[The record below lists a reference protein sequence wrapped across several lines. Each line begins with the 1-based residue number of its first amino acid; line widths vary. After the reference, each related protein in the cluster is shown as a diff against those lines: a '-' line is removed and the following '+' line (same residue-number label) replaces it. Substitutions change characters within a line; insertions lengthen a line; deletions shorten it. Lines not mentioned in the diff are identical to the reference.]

1 MPSQCARPSICCRVI
16 NLTAAV
22 VVEGRPAKGPPPVVL
37 STVHAAKGMEWDA
50 VFVVGVEANLFPHA
64 RTLVP
69 AEEGADSPS
78 TGEAAVE
85 EVGATRGRSG
95 VSTMV
100 ERYPQFTH
108 PPHSR
113 HVCTSMRR
121 LAKSFMSPLDTPH
134 ESSQLSVPAAP
145 QSHCWGPTSIH
156 ADPHPPPNP

>member
-1 MPSQCARPSICCRVI
+1 MPSQCARPSMFCRVI
-16 NLTAAV
+16 NPTAAAM

-85 EVGATRGRSG
+85 EVGATRGRSMRA
-95 VSTMV
+95 VV
-100 ERYPQFTH
+100 E
-108 PPHSR
+108 
-113 HVCTSMRR
+113 
-121 LAKSFMSPLDTPH
+121 
-134 ESSQLSVPAAP
+134 
-145 QSHCWGPTSIH
+145 
-156 ADPHPPPNP
+156 